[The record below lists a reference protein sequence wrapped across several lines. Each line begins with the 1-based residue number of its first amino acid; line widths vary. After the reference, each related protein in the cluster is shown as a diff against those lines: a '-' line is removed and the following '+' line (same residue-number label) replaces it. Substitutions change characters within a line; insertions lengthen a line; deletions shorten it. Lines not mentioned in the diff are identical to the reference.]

1 MNRGIKLDPSRAFAW
16 ACLLAMLA
24 LTVVPLWVVVK
35 TALTPSQDVF
45 SQAAQLWPDAPTLRN
60 FTRVLG
66 LVSHEESLAMGG
78 SGAEVHFLRAVGNS
92 LLFTGIIVTL
102 QVLTSSMA
110 AYAFARLRFPGREL
124 LFGLF
129 VASMMVPGVVTFIP
143 NFILIKDLGWLN
155 TMAGMVAPFCLM
167 SGFGIFFLR
176 QFFLS
181 IPRDLEEAAILEGAS
196 PLRVFWRIVLP
207 LSTAP
212 LATLAML
219 TSINMWNEF
228 FWPFLVAK
236 DETMQVLTVALQA
249 FKSQTP
255 QGSPDWSGL
264 MAATALAV
272 VPVLV
277 LLFLFGRKVVE
288 SVQFS
293 GSK

>member
-1 MNRGIKLDPSRAFAW
+1 
-16 ACLLAMLA
+16 
-24 LTVVPLWVVVK
+24 
-35 TALTPSQDVF
+35 
-45 SQAAQLWPDAPTLRN
+45 
-60 FTRVLG
+60 
-66 LVSHEESLAMGG
+66 
-78 SGAEVHFLRAVGNS
+78 
-92 LLFTGIIVTL
+92 
-102 QVLTSSMA
+102 
-110 AYAFARLRFPGREL
+110 
-124 LFGLF
+124 
-129 VASMMVPGVVTFIP
+129 
-143 NFILIKDLGWLN
+143 
-155 TMAGMVAPFCLM
+155 
-167 SGFGIFFLR
+167 
-176 QFFLS
+176 
-181 IPRDLEEAAILEGAS
+181 
-196 PLRVFWRIVLP
+196 LRVFWRIVLP

-236 DETMQVLTVALQA
+236 DETQQVLTVALQA

-272 VPVLV
+272 IPVLV